1 MGTAFQTSGNQFSVN
16 IIMVCR
22 GQVTD
27 QKGDSNPGKCE
38 SRGEERKR
46 HSSNEEMNDQ
56 EAAR

>member
-1 MGTAFQTSGNQFSVN
+1 MN

-27 QKGDSNPGKCE
+27 QKGDSNPGKSE

-46 HSSNEEMNDQ
+46 HSSKEEMNDQ